1 MSEPAA
7 PATAPGTPTD
17 SATTSTATGE
27 AMQALQA
34 AVADLG
40 LTPEQ
45 IKGRLEASRKWED
58 RAKSNADAAK
68 RLAEVE
74 RSAMDEQQRA
84 IADAVEAT
92 RAEVL
97 AQVGATLVDAEV
109 RAAAAALTAAGRP
122 VDADAL
128 LEGDTLNRAAF
139 LDADGKAD
147 AAKVAS
153 WLDKVAPK
161 ADAEP
166 QQPAAPMWPDLGQ
179 GQRGPANKDM
189 ALNGDPLLR
198 DVKAKLGID

>member
-1 MSEPAA
+1 MSDTAPAPGPAA
-7 PATAPGTPTD
+7 EGG
-17 SATTSTATGE
+17 TTSTATGE

-34 AVADLG
+34 TIADLG

-74 RSAMDEQQRA
+74 RSAMSEQERA
-84 IADAVEAT
+84 VAEAAAAA
-92 RAEVL
+92 RAATL
-97 AQVGATLVDAEV
+97 AEFGSALVDAEV
-109 RAAAAALTAAGRP
+109 KAAAAALTAAGRP

-139 LDADGKAD
+139 LGEDGKAD
-147 AAKVAS
+147 AAKVAA
-153 WLDKVAPK
+153 WLDRVAPK
-161 ADAEP
+161 ATEAAE
-166 QQPAAPMWPDLGQ
+166 QQPSAPVWPDLGQ

-198 DVKAKLGID
+198 DVKAKLGIQ